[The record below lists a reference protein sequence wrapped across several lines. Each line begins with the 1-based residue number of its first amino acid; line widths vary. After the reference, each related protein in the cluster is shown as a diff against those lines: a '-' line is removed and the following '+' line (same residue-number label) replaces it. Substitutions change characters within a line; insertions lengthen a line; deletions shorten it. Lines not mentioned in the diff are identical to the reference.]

1 MIIIIWKVEKSLLDN
16 QETLISIDNQKTAT
30 VIFFHMYPYIPL
42 VLAKLENSKSV
53 LDEFFKHLLDYKESG
68 SQTTSLIK
76 HQNKWKIPWP
86 VKRIWRLHYLVC
98 QLDSKFLSSFLQSK
112 SWYYRPEVSLRLAA
126 KYGIKDDQAYLL
138 EQDKEGR
145 IKDDFDLMKS
155 EVEEQ
160 VKKA

>member
-1 MIIIIWKVEKSLLDN
+1 M
-16 QETLISIDNQKTAT
+16 
-30 VIFFHMYPYIPL
+30 
-42 VLAKLENSKSV
+42 
-53 LDEFFKHLLDYKESG
+53 
-68 SQTTSLIK
+68 
-76 HQNKWKIPWP
+76 
-86 VKRIWRLHYLVC
+86 C

-138 EQDKEGR
+138 EQDKEER